1 MHDVQA
7 EAAYLQVVF
16 HDDDETPRDFVVDLV
31 RSVFSQ
37 SAAAAR
43 AFCMTIPEAIHAR
56 SPRHCFKPHNG
67 ASRRPDIRC

>member
-43 AFCMTIPEAIHAR
+43 GILHDDPKAR
-56 SPRHCFKPHNG
+56 QG
-67 ASRRPDIRC
+67 G